1 MSKLAFRYNIR
12 SDLPPRVEDPAA
24 LGTRFL
30 STVDALSRIDP
41 NVFHDWQVMKYPA
54 AASLPL
60 EAARPRIASIIENAV
75 YRDDL
80 REPLPEYGYT
90 AGALVTNTDKSRN
103 ISLRIKTG
111 GTTKGDTS
119 LETGEWNV
127 FPDPAIVTYPLFKA
141 ALLALNANWPPIW
154 ACAYAFRSNT
164 VKVPGTYPDS
174 MQGYRLKSL
183 PMIPSDPT
191 FQDSIFHVPWIA
203 YLSAPLATGV
213 TLPREITI
221 ERVPDG
227 GLLMIAT
234 TERLDPENPDH
245 LRRAR
250 LILETMLARTG
261 YSTYAV
267 RHG

>member
-12 SDLPPRVEDPAA
+12 SDLPSRPEDPAA
-24 LGTRFL
+24 LGGRFL

-41 NVFHDWQVMKYPA
+41 NVFHDWQIMKYRA

-60 EAARPRIASIIENAV
+60 ETARARMTSIIEKAV
-75 YRDDL
+75 YRNDL
-80 REPLPEYGYT
+80 RQPQPQYGYT
-90 AGALVTNTDKSRN
+90 AGALVINADKSRN

-141 ALLALNANWPPIW
+141 ALLAIVENWPPIW
-154 ACAYAFRSNT
+154 ACAYAFRLNT
-164 VKVPGTYPDS
+164 VMVPVSYPGGV
-174 MQGYRLKSL
+174 QGSRSEHL
-183 PMIPSDPT
+183 PMIPTDPT

-203 YLSAPLATGV
+203 YLSSPLAASV
-213 TLPREITI
+213 TLPREITT
-221 ERVPDG
+221 ERGPDG

-234 TERLDPENPDH
+234 TERLDPENPEH
-245 LRRAR
+245 LQRAR

-261 YSTYAV
+261 YSTYAAQ
-267 RHG
+267 HG